1 MENQSKETKKEEVTM
16 KGKYL
21 NPKAD
26 MTFKLVFGE
35 HPDLVMSLLN
45 ALLPLPEDGQIES
58 VEYLTPE
65 MVPDNPAKKDSIVDV
80 RCKDQQGR
88 QFIVEMQLYWNEE
101 FKRRVLLN
109 ASKAIVRQLDKGQDY
124 SLIQPVYCL
133 SLVND
138 KAFDY
143 ETDEFYHD
151 YAIVNVEHTD
161 RHIDGLRFVFVE
173 LPKFKPQSIAE
184 KKMAVLWLRFLTEIA
199 EDTVEAPAELL
210 ENRDTSKALSIVEK
224 SAMTEGQLYA
234 YERFWLA
241 VTDERILRE
250 AAIKKGYKEGWEK
263 GNKKGLEEGLEEGL
277 VKGME
282 KGMEKGIEK
291 GIKKGIEKN
300 SIDIAKKMKLKGMPS
315 DLIAEMTGLSV
326 HVIDSL

>member
-1 MENQSKETKKEEVTM
+1 MQKQNETKKGDVTM
-16 KGKYL
+16 RGKYL

-65 MVPDNPAKKDSIVDV
+65 MVPENPAKKDSIVDV

-109 ASKAIVRQLDKGQDY
+109 ASKAIVRQLDKGEDY

-151 YAIVNVEHTD
+151 YAIVDVEHTN
-161 RHIDGLRFVFVE
+161 RHIEGLRFVFVE

-184 KKMAVLWLRFLTEIA
+184 KKMTVLWLRFLTEIA
-199 EDTVEAPAELL
+199 EDTIEAPTELL
-210 ENRDTSKALSIVEK
+210 ENEATRKALGLVEK

-234 YERFWLA
+234 YEKVWLA
-241 VTDERILRE
+241 VVDERILRE
-250 AAIKKGYKEGWEK
+250 AATKKGYNEGWEK
-263 GNKKGLEEGLEEGL
+263 GNKE
-277 VKGME
+277 GME
-282 KGMEKGIEK
+282 KGMEKGHIEDARRMK
-291 GIKKGIEKN
+291 ADNMAIEL
-300 SIDIAKKMKLKGMPS
+300 IAKY
-315 DLIAEMTGLSV
+315 TGLT
-326 HVIDSL
+326 IEEIEALT

>member
-1 MENQSKETKKEEVTM
+1 MR
-16 KGKYL
+16 GKYL

-65 MVPDNPAKKDSIVDV
+65 MVPDTPAKKDSIVDV

-161 RHIDGLRFVFVE
+161 RHIEGLRFVFVE

-199 EDTVEAPAELL
+199 EDTVEAPVELL

-250 AAIKKGYKEGWEK
+250 AAIKKGYNE
-263 GNKKGLEEGLEEGL
+263 
-277 VKGME
+277 GME
-282 KGMEKGIEK
+282 KGMEKGKMEGLCIAARNMK
-291 GIKKGIEKN
+291 QLGL
-300 SIDIAKKMKLKGMPS
+300 SIADIAK
-315 DLIAEMTGLSV
+315 ATGLSEEE
-326 HVIDSL
+326 IANL

>member
-1 MENQSKETKKEEVTM
+1 MQKQNETKKGDVTM
-16 KGKYL
+16 RGKYL

-26 MTFKLVFGE
+26 LTFKLVFGE

-109 ASKAIVRQLDKGQDY
+109 ASKAIVRQLNKGEDY

-151 YAIVNVEHTD
+151 YAIVDVEHTD
-161 RHIDGLRFVFVE
+161 RHIEGLRFVFVE

-210 ENRDTSKALSIVEK
+210 ENEATRKALGLVEK

-234 YERFWLA
+234 YERFWMS
-241 VTDERILRE
+241 VVDERILRE
-250 AAIKKGYKEGWEK
+250 AAIKKSYKEGK
-263 GNKKGLEEGLEEGL
+263 MEGLHIAARNMKQLGL
-277 VKGME
+277 
-282 KGMEKGIEK
+282 
-291 GIKKGIEKN
+291 
-300 SIDIAKKMKLKGMPS
+300 SIADIAK
-315 DLIAEMTGLSV
+315 ATGLLETD
-326 HVIDSL
+326 IADL